1 MPARSGIAS
10 RTSCYTCEIS
20 YPCGLAPRQMRRN
33 RGAEKRRCK
42 GPPAGGRRMGRA
54 AVRQFA
60 MLPDGAAHR
69 IGINT

>member
-1 MPARSGIAS
+1 
-10 RTSCYTCEIS
+10 
-20 YPCGLAPRQMRRN
+20 
-33 RGAEKRRCK
+33 
-42 GPPAGGRRMGRA
+42 MGRA